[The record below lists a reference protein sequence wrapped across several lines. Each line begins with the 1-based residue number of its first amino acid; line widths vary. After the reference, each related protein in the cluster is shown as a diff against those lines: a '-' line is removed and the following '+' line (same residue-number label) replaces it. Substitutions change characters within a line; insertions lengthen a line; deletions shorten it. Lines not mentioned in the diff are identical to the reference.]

1 MLSIRFTGA
10 PDGEDGPFDLVNA
23 ADWGSFVAWAESLPA
38 ADYPQVRSLAAD
50 GTANPTYLLAE
61 QLAAA
66 VEASTPPGGAKAAVD
81 RIVVAM
87 GVGDPNET
95 AVIGGVS

>member
-10 PDGEDGPFDLVNA
+10 PDGEDGPFDLASAGAWA
-23 ADWGSFVAWAESLPA
+23 AFGRWAESLPA
-38 ADYPQVRSLAAD
+38 ADYPLVRALADD
-50 GTANPTYLLAE
+50 GAAAPTYLLVE

-66 VEASTPPGGAKAAVD
+66 VEAFPPPNRVRETAD
-81 RIVVAM
+81 RILKLVR
-87 GVGDPNET
+87 VGDPEET

>member
-10 PDGEDGPFDLVNA
+10 TDGEDGPFDLVNT
-23 ADWGSFVAWAESLPA
+23 ADWVSFVAWAETLPA
-38 ADYPQVRSLAAD
+38 ADYPLVRALAAD
-50 GTANPTYLLAE
+50 GTAAPTYLLAE

-66 VEASTPPGGAKAAVD
+66 VEASPPAGGARAAAD
-81 RIVVAM
+81 RIAKAM
-87 GVGDPNET
+87 GIGDPEET